1 MSSPATFGSNNRA
14 PLGLYVD
21 NNMYLTIIPFIYVA
35 SISPFYIYLDK
46 VHMPYT
52 YDLPNYYIYVTKAS
66 DQTMAVSNQF
76 IMTNGGTLYSA
87 PLQSL
92 VITCQDNALGVVN
105 TYCTVRFGTSN
116 PLLGYGNV
124 RIVFSGMSVATSTCS
139 LTTSGGVIIPVSC
152 SSSTDKKNL
161 TVTLLGSGFYTAGN
175 FTLVTYGVGIT
186 AGTLSQSITLY
197 LYDSTIQYIIE
208 SGVRILMTTVASLS
222 YISLS

>member
-1 MSSPATFGSNNRA
+1 MSTPATFGSNIFS

-35 SISPFYIYLDK
+35 TNSPFTIYLNN

-52 YDLPNYYIYVTKAS
+52 YDLPNYYIYVTKAA
-66 DQTMAVSNQF
+66 DQTMSASNEF

-92 VITCQDNALGVVN
+92 MISCQDNALGFVN
-105 TYCTVRFGTSN
+105 TYCTVTFGTSN
-116 PLLGYGNV
+116 PLLGIGNV
-124 RIVFSGMSVATSTCS
+124 RIVFNGMSVATSTCS
-139 LTTSGGVIIPVSC
+139 LTASGGTSIPVRC

-161 TVTLLGSGFYTAGN
+161 TATLLGSGFYTAGN

-197 LYDSTIQYIIE
+197 LYDSTIQYVIE

>member
-1 MSSPATFGSNNRA
+1 MSSPATFGSDVRS

-21 NNMYLTIIPFIYVA
+21 NGMYLTIIPFIFV
-35 SISPFYIYLDK
+35 SSSSPFYIYLNN

-66 DQTMAVSNQF
+66 DQTMAVSNEF

-92 VITCQDNALGVVN
+92 TITCQDNALGVVN
-105 TYCTVRFGTSN
+105 TYCTITFGTSN
-116 PLLGYGNV
+116 PLLGIGNV

-139 LTTSGGVIIPVSC
+139 LTSGGTNIPVSC
-152 SSSTDKKNL
+152 ASSTDKKNL

-197 LYDSTIQYIIE
+197 LYDSTVQYII
-208 SGVRILMTTVASLS
+208 
-222 YISLS
+222 

>member
-1 MSSPATFGSNNRA
+1 MSSPATFGSDVRS

-21 NNMYLTIIPFIYVA
+21 NGMYLTIIPFIFV
-35 SISPFYIYLDK
+35 SSSSPFYIYLNN

-66 DQTMAVSNQF
+66 DQTMAVSNEF

-92 VITCQDNALGVVN
+92 TISCQDNALGVVN
-105 TYCTVRFGTSN
+105 TYCTITFGTSN
-116 PLLGYGNV
+116 PLLGIGNV
-124 RIVFSGMSVATSTCS
+124 RIVFSGMSVATSTSS
-139 LTTSGGVIIPVSC
+139 LTSGGTSIPVSC
-152 SSSTDKKNL
+152 ASSTDKKNL

-197 LYDSTIQYIIE
+197 LYDSTVQYII
-208 SGVRILMTTVASLS
+208 
-222 YISLS
+222 